1 MFIRK
6 LQLYRIPILFVLSLL
21 AFYFVFAYNLDRTD
35 FFRLA
40 GLYLASFY
48 ISFKLIQMQKHDF
61 WFLAGAAL
69 LLRLMFLFSLPELSQ
84 DYFRFIWDGNLMLK
98 GINPFRFTAEELM
111 GQSTFSMPRAA
122 ELFQGM
128 GSLSAGNYS
137 NYPPLSQLVYVISA
151 FLGSKSILG
160 SVIIIRLILIF
171 ADIGTLFFG
180 RKLLKQ
186 IKLPEYRIFWFILNP
201 FVIIELVG
209 NLHLEGIM
217 VFFLIFAIYLLQTKK
232 WIGSSIFM
240 AFSILVKLLPLVL
253 LPILI
258 KKLIRDFGM
267 KKMVLYY
274 LLLGTVIVLGFSPF
288 YSAMIFSNF
297 SESIGLWFQKFEW
310 NASIYYVVRWI
321 GFQVKGYNIIETAGI
336 ALSIV
341 TFLLIFILAFLRNV
355 KSERAMITSMLFAVT
370 IYLLFSTTLH
380 PWYLAIPL
388 ALSVFTEY
396 RYVIIWSAVGILSYF
411 AYSQPNFQENLWV
424 IAVEYVLV
432 LGYFILEFGN
442 KKRPFQ
448 KILT

>member
-1 MFIRK
+1 
-6 LQLYRIPILFVLSLL
+6 
-21 AFYFVFAYNLDRTD
+21 
-35 FFRLA
+35 
-40 GLYLASFY
+40 
-48 ISFKLIQMQKHDF
+48 
-61 WFLAGAAL
+61 
-69 LLRLMFLFSLPELSQ
+69 
-84 DYFRFIWDGNLMLK
+84 
-98 GINPFRFTAEELM
+98 
-111 GQSTFSMPRAA
+111 
-122 ELFQGM
+122 
-128 GSLSAGNYS
+128 
-137 NYPPLSQLVYVISA
+137 
-151 FLGSKSILG
+151 
-160 SVIIIRLILIF
+160 
-171 ADIGTLFFG
+171 
-180 RKLLKQ
+180 
-186 IKLPEYRIFWFILNP
+186 
-201 FVIIELVG
+201 
-209 NLHLEGIM
+209 
-217 VFFLIFAIYLLQTKK
+217 
-232 WIGSSIFM
+232 
-240 AFSILVKLLPLVL
+240 
-253 LPILI
+253 
-258 KKLIRDFGM
+258 M
-267 KKMVLYY
+267 KKIVLYY

-321 GFQVKGYNIIETAGI
+321 GFQVKGYNIIEIAGI